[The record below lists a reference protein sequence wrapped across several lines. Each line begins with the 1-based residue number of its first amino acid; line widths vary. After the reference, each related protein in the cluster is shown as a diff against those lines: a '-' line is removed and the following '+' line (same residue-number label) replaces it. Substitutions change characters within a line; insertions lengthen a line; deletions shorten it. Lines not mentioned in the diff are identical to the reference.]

1 MIFLFK
7 GQIRTSRQARRVRV
21 EDASIGDHRLPEEKN
36 LLSFQQNLTAFL
48 IDIERCL
55 RRKKSSVCYQ

>member
-21 EDASIGDHRLPEEKN
+21 EDASIGDHRLPEEK
-36 LLSFQQNLTAFL
+36 
-48 IDIERCL
+48 
-55 RRKKSSVCYQ
+55 KSSFFSTKFNSLFD